1 MSILLGVMPADA
13 APLSS
18 LLHWARIM
26 PASKKV
32 LAIVQARLNSERL
45 PGKVLMPLCG
55 DTLVGLHVARLQRA
69 SRIDQVVVATTEN
82 PIDDRL
88 ADYLSQRNIPV
99 HRGPEDD
106 VLARFAGAVRR
117 FGGAVVTRTTAD
129 CPLVDPVLADRLVDT
144 FLQPDRDV
152 DHMAIALTCIPRGFD
167 VEVMS
172 AEALLAADRLA
183 TDSYSREHVTPYL
196 YRNPD
201 RFKSTLF
208 RPDIDAG
215 DLRLCIDEQSDYD
228 MVSALAAEFDG
239 DVAGAGAERIIAFLR
254 ARPDIAAINRQ
265 VKQR

>member
-1 MSILLGVMPADA
+1 MFILAGVMPAEA
-13 APLSS
+13 APLLS

-55 DTLVGLHVARLQRA
+55 DTVVGLHVARLQRA

-82 PIDDRL
+82 QIDDRL

-106 VLARFAGAVRR
+106 VLARFAGALER
-117 FGGAVVTRTTAD
+117 FGADVVSRTTAD
-129 CPLVDPVLADRLVDT
+129 CPLVDPALADGLVDA
-144 FLQPDRDV
+144 FLQPGRDA
-152 DHMAIALTCIPRGFD
+152 DHMAISLTCIPRGFD

-172 AEALLAADRLA
+172 AEALVAADRIA
-183 TDSYSREHVTPYL
+183 TDPYAREHVTPYL
-196 YRNPD
+196 YRSPD
-201 RFKSTLF
+201 RFRSKLF
-208 RPDIDAG
+208 HPDIDAG
-215 DLRLCIDEQSDYD
+215 DLRLCIDEQADYD
-228 MVSALAAEFDG
+228 MVSTLAAEFDG
-239 DVAGAGAERIIAFLR
+239 DISHAGVEEIVAFLR
-254 ARPDIAAINRQ
+254 ARPDIAGINRQ